1 MFSVRPRAK
10 LILYFPHAY
19 QVDVSHTI
27 SDLPGAIL
35 LIMEN
40 WAKGIGTACTVC
52 ASLFLWVV
60 AILFEYV
67 APPSVPAILVIAATG
82 MAFFIWG
89 LVLYRKVIHSIGRG
103 TAFLRVLAW
112 LAIFLVVLPNFLM
125 ALLLSGF
132 SLLKIVLGVFAFVFA
147 SPYYGIPAEL
157 FGEELFLM
165 ETVISPNGFVGLL
178 LSALFWAAVVVV
190 NVSVLHVASI
200 LWDGK
205 KHGGIRSP

>member
-1 MFSVRPRAK
+1 M
-10 LILYFPHAY
+10 
-19 QVDVSHTI
+19 
-27 SDLPGAIL
+27 L

-67 APPSVPAILVIAATG
+67 APPSVPAIFVIAATG

-89 LVLYRKVIHSIGRG
+89 LVLYRKVVHSIGRG
-103 TAFLRVLAW
+103 SAFLRVLSW
-112 LAIFLVVLPNFLM
+112 LAAFLVLMPNLMM

-132 SLLKIVLGVFAFVFA
+132 GLLNMVLGVFAFVFA

-157 FGEELFLM
+157 FGEELFLT

-178 LSALFWAAVVVV
+178 LSALFWTAVVVV

-200 LWDGK
+200 LWGGK
-205 KHGGIRSP
+205 KTDGTRAP